1 MIYLFQRQR
10 LSISAAVCLQEVS
23 LNGNGPKTAL
33 TNIFV
38 RMLFNYVLISL
49 VLADFQKAFDLVS
62 HDILIEE
69 LRIYGLDEFSLGL
82 MRSFLH
88 SRSARLSAEVH
99 NLRPR
104 LSLAE
109 YHRCPYSLHYF
120 SWCLQ
125 TTFPRE
131 CRNQPQLISSQM
143 IRLLVCPRHT
153 KILLDYVLRSVR
165 APVNSRTGLELNRFK
180 SNTEN
185 EDKVYVCNW
194 K

>member
-1 MIYLFQRQR
+1 MIYLFQGQR

-69 LRIYGLDEFSLGL
+69 LRIYGLDECSLGL

-99 NLRPR
+99 TESSSQTLSRGIPQVSVLSPLLFLVFTNDLPKGVSQPTTVDIFADDTT
-104 LSLAE
+104 LSLSS
-109 YHRCPYSLHYF
+109 PYKDTSGLC
-120 SWCLQ
+120 S
-125 TTFPRE
+125 
-131 CRNQPQLISSQM
+131 
-143 IRLLVCPRHT
+143 
-153 KILLDYVLRSVR
+153 KICESPGELE
-165 APVNSRTGLELNRFK
+165 NWSRTEPFQVEYR
-180 SNTEN
+180 E
-185 EDKVYVCNW
+185 
-194 K
+194 

>member
-1 MIYLFQRQR
+1 MIYFFQGQR

-69 LRIYGLDEFSLGL
+69 LRIYSLNECSLGL

-88 SRSARLSAEVH
+88 SRSARLFAEVH

-104 LSLAE
+104 LSRAE

-143 IRLLVCPRHT
+143 IRL
-153 KILLDYVLRSVR
+153 
-165 APVNSRTGLELNRFK
+165 
-180 SNTEN
+180 
-185 EDKVYVCNW
+185 
-194 K
+194 

>member
-1 MIYLFQRQR
+1 MIYFFQGQR

-69 LRIYGLDEFSLGL
+69 LRIYGLNECSLGL

-88 SRSARLSAEVH
+88 SRSARLFAEVH

-104 LSLAE
+104 LSRAE

-143 IRLLVCPRHT
+143 IR
-153 KILLDYVLRSVR
+153 I
-165 APVNSRTGLELNRFK
+165 
-180 SNTEN
+180 
-185 EDKVYVCNW
+185 
-194 K
+194 